1 MLYKLL
7 VHAANKNTANS
18 FLSKIASTGLVRIKE
33 KVKANQGSKSR
44 RTTMYAMYIRWK
56 KKKKMRQRESQETPP
71 WAREIRLI
79 SECQENALTCN
90 TKTQF
95 RGHCTI
101 TILSVQCIQPPMKM
115 HASITHRDI

>member
-56 KKKKMRQRESQETPP
+56 KKKDETERES
-71 WAREIRLI
+71 R
-79 SECQENALTCN
+79 NASM
-90 TKTQF
+90 
-95 RGHCTI
+95 G
-101 TILSVQCIQPPMKM
+101 
-115 HASITHRDI
+115 A